1 MFFLLGYGLALPIGA
16 KFATIK
22 ASQNRI
28 AMIGHQVGVFLAAV
42 GWGARGSVAM
52 VAVHM
57 LWIVAARIWF
67 GMGSDSD

>member
-16 KFATIK
+16 RFTTIRDT
-22 ASQNRI
+22 QNRVG
-28 AMIGHQVGVFLAAV
+28 MIGHQVGVFLAAV

-57 LWIVAARIWF
+57 VWIVAARIWF
-67 GMGSDSD
+67 GMGANRD